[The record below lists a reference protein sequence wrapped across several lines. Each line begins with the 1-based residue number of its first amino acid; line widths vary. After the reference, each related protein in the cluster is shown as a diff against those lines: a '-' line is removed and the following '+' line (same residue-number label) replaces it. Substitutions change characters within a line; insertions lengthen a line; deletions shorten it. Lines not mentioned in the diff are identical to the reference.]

1 MYESCQ
7 KHITPNCSCTNLVL
21 CGFMCASGL
30 EARHPRPQGAFPWL
44 WKKRRGWKHGP
55 TLHCAL
61 YAIDLW
67 SRGKQLILIPE
78 NLNRGRDWDSRET
91 KLTVSRRTSLE
102 VICHRHI
109 WKFWSWKFMK
119 PRCKGAV
126 RCYPLTSQILQRFC
140 WETVSLIDV
149 EWLRSNQWEGAL
161 LRRNFHSA
169 I

>member
-7 KHITPNCSCTNLVL
+7 KHITPNCSCTKLVL

-30 EARHPRPQGAFPWL
+30 E
-44 WKKRRGWKHGP
+44 
-55 TLHCAL
+55 
-61 YAIDLW
+61 
-67 SRGKQLILIPE
+67 RGKASSSP
-78 NLNRGRDWDSRET
+78 GRFSMALEKAPRLKAWTNVTLCPVCDRSLVPRETVNFDSRESQQRERLRET

-140 WETVSLIDV
+140 RETVSLIDV

-161 LRRNFHSA
+161 LRRNFHPA